1 MEQQRPATIA
11 ITGTR
16 GFIGGM
22 LLARLCA
29 DGAGTNVV
37 AIDRAPPEVPR
48 RAGYRFERCDFTA
61 PTADQQLTRILTR
74 HRCDIVVHAAL
85 HSQPKRNQEYSHEL
99 QSIGTFYLL
108 HAVHAAGVR
117 KVIIASTTE
126 VYGAFPD
133 NPSFLTETHA
143 LRGSAHS
150 TYLRDKVEIEREAA
164 AFARRTPGT
173 TVTVLRP
180 CTILGPRIRNYKT
193 HLLKEPVIPTVLGF
207 DPLVQFLHEADAIA
221 AFAAAIERDA
231 PGAFNIV
238 GRGVVPLSHALA
250 MIGKTRLPL
259 PTPLLRAATSAL
271 WHLDVRN
278 TPPSHIEFM
287 KYSCIADGARAAAA
301 LGFQPQYTLAAVLES
316 FQQGWGASHVA

>member
-1 MEQQRPATIA
+1 MATIA

-16 GFIGGM
+16 GFIGGL

-29 DGAGTNVV
+29 QSPRPRVI
-37 AIDRAPPEVPR
+37 AIDRTAPELPR
-48 RAGYRFERCDFTA
+48 RNGYRFEGCDLTA
-61 PTADQQLTRILTR
+61 PTADRQLARIFAR
-74 HRCDIVVHAAL
+74 HRCDVVVHAAL
-85 HSQPKRNQEYSHEL
+85 HSQPKRNQDYSHEL

-108 HAVHAAGVR
+108 HAVQATGMR

-133 NPSFLTETHA
+133 NPSFLTESHP
-143 LRGSAHS
+143 LRGHTQSS
-150 TYLRDKVEIEREAA
+150 YLRDKVEIEREAT

-173 TVTVLRP
+173 VVTILRP

-193 HLLKEPVIPTVLGF
+193 HLLKEPIIPTVLGF
-207 DPLVQFLHEADAIA
+207 DPLVQFLHEADAIE
-221 AFAAAIERDA
+221 AFVLAIERDA

-259 PTPLLRAATSAL
+259 PTPWLRAATSLL
-271 WHLDVRN
+271 WHLDIRN

-287 KYSCIADGARAAAA
+287 KYSCIGDGARATAA

-316 FQQGWGASHVA
+316 FQQGWGIRHVA